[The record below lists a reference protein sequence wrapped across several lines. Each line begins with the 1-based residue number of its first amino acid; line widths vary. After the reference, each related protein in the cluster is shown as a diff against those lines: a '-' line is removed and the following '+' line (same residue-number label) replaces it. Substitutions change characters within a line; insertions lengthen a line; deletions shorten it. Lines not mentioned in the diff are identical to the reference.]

1 MALTQAVLSIAVN
14 KNLSFWNALLN
25 RFRFLVPLISPVVTR
40 YKLLPYSS
48 RNQRPMVDLTGPE
61 PRS

>member
-1 MALTQAVLSIAVN
+1 MQKLLALTQAVLSIAVN

-40 YKLLPYSS
+40 YKFVTL
-48 RNQRPMVDLTGPE
+48 
-61 PRS
+61 